1 MCLLWGDDLK
11 LQLSWQMSPAQD
23 SRKTWLATGSLLTV
37 WWRMRVSGWDGPVLS
52 GSSCHTHGCL
62 SLVGGRACRQPASS
76 ALVFAQSFVLLSKR
90 MSRLSGYLVSSA
102 SIQKLFCGS
111 CSAFKWSF
119 DEFGENV
126 VSPFYSSAILGP
138 PPTPGSCLYTRLAS
152 LGFLVGTF
160 NPFIFRIFIDI
171 YAPIGEG
178 NSNPL
183 QYSSLE
189 NPRDGGAWWAAF
201 YWVAE
206 SQTRLKGLS
215 NSCSSMLLL
224 PFS

>member
-1 MCLLWGDDLK
+1 MCLLWRDDLK
-11 LQLSWQMSPAQD
+11 LQPSWQMSSVQD

-37 WWRMRVSGWDGPVLS
+37 WWRMRVSGWDGPLLS

-62 SLVGGRACRQPASS
+62 SLVGGGACRQPASS
-76 ALVFAQSFVLLSKR
+76 ALVFAQSFVLLWKT
-90 MSRLSGYLVSSA
+90 MSSLSGYLVSSA

-138 PPTPGSCLYTRLAS
+138 PPTLGPCLYIRLAS
-152 LGFLVGTF
+152 LDFLVGTF

-189 NPRDGGAWWAAF
+189 NPRDRGAWWAAI
-201 YWVAE
+201 YCVAQ
-206 SQTRLKGLS
+206 SQTRLKGHS
-215 NSCSSMLLL
+215 SSSSSMPLL

>member
-1 MCLLWGDDLK
+1 MN
-11 LQLSWQMSPAQD
+11 S
-23 SRKTWLATGSLLTV
+23 
-37 WWRMRVSGWDGPVLS
+37 
-52 GSSCHTHGCL
+52 
-62 SLVGGRACRQPASS
+62 
-76 ALVFAQSFVLLSKR
+76 
-90 MSRLSGYLVSSA
+90 LSGYLVSSA
-102 SIQKLFCGS
+102 SIQKLFCGSCSAFKLFCGS

-138 PPTPGSCLYTRLAS
+138 PPTLGPGLYIRLAS
-152 LGFLVGTF
+152 LDFLVGTF

-178 NSNPL
+178 NSNSL

-189 NPRDGGAWWAAF
+189 NPRDRGAWWAAI
-201 YWVAE
+201 YCVAQ
-206 SQTRLKGLS
+206 SQTRLKGHS
-215 NSCSSMLLL
+215 SSSSSMPLL